1 MSREAT
7 AKILGLADDTQAE
20 YAAKAVATVD
30 TSSAV
35 AVSDYLAKAR
45 DWLATAVEKTGP
57 EQIAAAKAEIATA
70 AEATKQ
76 LGLSREIQLD
86 AQEMV
91 RRAEYA
97 LGKAIRKGQEEGTV
111 ARLGDGRGERSV
123 LGTNLSSPG
132 DFASDVELY
141 DRPSQGKAG
150 ILSIAD
156 AATQEEFDA
165 ALDEAKAEGNLSRAN
180 VSRKVRRDVA
190 PAPELKK
197 LPAERRAEQ
206 IAELA
211 DRGYTSHQISSE
223 IGLGAARVRGI
234 ARDHD
239 ITIRAD
245 EVRGKRSRQINHDR
259 VLDNVTES
267 LEVAAIALRDID
279 PDQLDKEEAVERLD
293 SLTTSIKAL
302 AKAMQKIKE
311 SFHD

>member
-1 MSREAT
+1 MS
-7 AKILGLADDTQAE
+7 L
-20 YAAKAVATVD
+20 VPVD
-30 TSSAV
+30 TSNAL
-35 AVSDYLAKAR
+35 AVSDYLTKAR

-57 EQIAAAKAEIATA
+57 EQIATAKAEIATA

-76 LGLSREIQLD
+76 LGLSKEIQLD

-111 ARLGDGRGERSV
+111 ARIGDGRGERSV
-123 LGTNLSSPG
+123 LGTDLSSPT
-132 DFASDVELY
+132 DFAADVELY

-156 AATQEEFDA
+156 SATPEEFDA
-165 ALDEAKAEGNLSRAN
+165 ALEEAKAEGNLSRAN
-180 VSRKVRRDVA
+180 VARKVKGDVA
-190 PAPELKK
+190 SPFEARK
-197 LPAERRAEQ
+197 LSAERRAEQ

-211 DRGYTSHQISSE
+211 EHGYTSHQISSE
-223 IGLGAARVRGI
+223 IGLSAVRVRAI

-245 EVRGKRSRQINHDR
+245 EVRGPRARRIDYDR

-279 PDQLDKEEAVERLD
+279 PDQLDEEEAAERLD

-302 AKAMQKIKE
+302 SKAVQKIKE
-311 SFHD
+311 SFRD